1 MLIYLLFLCR
11 GLRYYSTH
19 RGHQF
24 CSSIY
29 LPTASMRNRI
39 LKTINF
45 NRMIIVSRII
55 KFFIYNTISAVL
67 IWKKY
72 LCIPFLGSLK
82 GSQFL
87 VLLLK
92 IQQQKITAV
101 VKAKM
106 LHFSLYILEFV
117 RWILFHR
124 TEEIERN
131 NVRILHWLINLH

>member
-39 LKTINF
+39 LKTNNF

-55 KFFIYNTISAVL
+55 KFHLQYYECSIDLKKVPVYPFSGLFARLLISCLAFENPTTKINASCKGRNFKFFILYPRNCWMNTISS
-67 IWKKY
+67 Y
-72 LCIPFLGSLK
+72 
-82 GSQFL
+82 
-87 VLLLK
+87 
-92 IQQQKITAV
+92 
-101 VKAKM
+101 
-106 LHFSLYILEFV
+106 
-117 RWILFHR
+117 
-124 TEEIERN
+124 
-131 NVRILHWLINLH
+131 